1 MEKRICPLCG
11 KTYTEYPALSR
22 RDNKTEI
29 CPACGTREALEDYCG
44 FKGEARQKRQGEE
57 SIERK

>member
-1 MEKRICPLCG
+1 MAKEHKVRVCPVCG

-29 CPACGTREALEDYCG
+29 CPQCGINEAMEDY
-44 FKGEARQKRQGEE
+44 FNNKHKEEQK
-57 SIERK
+57 